1 MELNNVEKKFK
12 ECAPKHTINTSSR
25 QILDKYYNPEENT
38 FSSCQPMFTSSH
50 RLRNRLLFAGFTC
63 TIIVLGISGLENGDD
78 FVTTNLSSS
87 IEISQESIK
96 GGVNN
101 EAAFQILNAASIIT
115 SKDKTLSNSITN
127 SIGGIK
133 FKKEANYPGHASNG
147 QEYSSN
153 PFLTYG
159 QFEEVVNY
167 YESFSEAASLM
178 ISNDLS
184 LNTSFYY
191 SESGFKGFHKEEPY
205 QFKMIIDNI
214 ANDLNFIFSTYTFE
228 DDENLLC
235 LKGEIIINLE
245 KEISYKVDG
254 LIYSYFDDFNPDNF
268 KEEDNFKDNNKWS
281 QTDPNRP
288 WDKYQDI
295 DNANEYTMYLNVYK
309 DDSSFIEIYRDTEGP
324 NNLYQYCVYENK
336 ILMYELDIEFF
347 TYHET
352 IGFIAYIFDEDKEFI
367 YQSTKIPNNKETFV
381 IFSGYNDIKG
391 SFVILNTT
399 EAKEYYYYYLNR
411 YKLEYYKIVI

>member
-1 MELNNVEKKFK
+1 MELNDIEKKFK
-12 ECAPKHTINTSSR
+12 ECAPKHTINANSR

-78 FVTTNLSSS
+78 FVTTNLSSN

-96 GGVNN
+96 GGINN

-184 LNTSFYY
+184 LNTSCYY

-235 LKGEIIINLE
+235 LKGEIIINL
-245 KEISYKVDG
+245 
-254 LIYSYFDDFNPDNF
+254 
-268 KEEDNFKDNNKWS
+268 
-281 QTDPNRP
+281 
-288 WDKYQDI
+288 
-295 DNANEYTMYLNVYK
+295 
-309 DDSSFIEIYRDTEGP
+309 
-324 NNLYQYCVYENK
+324 
-336 ILMYELDIEFF
+336 
-347 TYHET
+347 
-352 IGFIAYIFDEDKEFI
+352 
-367 YQSTKIPNNKETFV
+367 
-381 IFSGYNDIKG
+381 
-391 SFVILNTT
+391 
-399 EAKEYYYYYLNR
+399 
-411 YKLEYYKIVI
+411 